1 MKRSAIARF
10 GIVLSVSTGLVLLR
24 EIPGSAQNSAPRFIG
39 PLSSQPLALTSD
51 DKFLMVANP
60 DNNSVSFFD
69 VRDDRNRRLAEVPVQ
84 NEPNGVV
91 FAPNGRTAYV
101 ANTVSGT
108 VTIIHLNLENGVI
121 ERPTEHLRVGTEP
134 YSLLLTPNGTK
145 LYVANSRSNDIT
157 VIDTATLYVDKTITG
172 VGAEPRGLA
181 MTNDGDENDDDETLY
196 VTNFLALPIPGKL
209 DGADDGKQGIVAVV
223 STSSNTVSKLVTLNP
238 LADTGFKATETLSR
252 RFRPATSPIRRTSNS
267 PPAPIRTS

>member
-1 MKRSAIARF
+1 MNRSAIARI
-10 GIVLSVSTGLVLLR
+10 GIILSVSTGLVLFR
-24 EIPGSAQNSAPRFIG
+24 EIPGSAQNSAPRFVG

-60 DNNSVSFFD
+60 DNNGVSFFD

-91 FAPNGRTAYV
+91 FTPNGRTAYV

-121 ERPTEHLRVGTEP
+121 EKPTEHLRVGTEP

-172 VGAEPRGLA
+172 VGVEPRGLA
-181 MTNDGDENDDDETLY
+181 MTNDGDENDDDETL
-196 VTNFLALPIPGKL
+196 
-209 DGADDGKQGIVAVV
+209 
-223 STSSNTVSKLVTLNP
+223 
-238 LADTGFKATETLSR
+238 
-252 RFRPATSPIRRTSNS
+252 
-267 PPAPIRTS
+267 